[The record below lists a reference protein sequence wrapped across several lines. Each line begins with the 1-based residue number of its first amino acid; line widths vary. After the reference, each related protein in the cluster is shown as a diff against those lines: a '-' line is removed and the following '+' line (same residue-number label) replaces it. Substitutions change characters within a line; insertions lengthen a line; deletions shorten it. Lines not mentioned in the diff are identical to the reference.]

1 MKRWV
6 CHAVCLGFIF
16 TAARAA
22 RAEEQ
27 EVVAESKHE
36 RTAMNSIYLELGGS
50 GPLYSLNYERFLG
63 DELSVRLGLMFMS
76 VSVTATSGTS
86 TASANVTWFDV
97 PLTMSYLGIGG
108 PNHKLELG
116 AGAVM
121 MYFSGKGASTFNAV
135 ASANGFVLAPT
146 AIVGYRY
153 VPTDGGFNFRAG
165 FTPLFISAGGQS
177 TFFPWGGVAAG
188 YSF

>member
-1 MKRWV
+1 MRRLV
-6 CHAVCLGFIF
+6 CSVLSIGFILG
-16 TAARAA
+16 AAGAA

-27 EVVAESKHE
+27 DIVQTKHE
-36 RTAMNSIYLELGGS
+36 RTALNSVYLELGGN
-50 GPLYSLNYERFLG
+50 GPLYSLNYERFVS
-63 DELSVRLGLMFMS
+63 DEISARIGVMFMS
-76 VSVTATSGTS
+76 VSASATAGTTTS
-86 TASANVTWFDV
+86 SANVTWFDA

-121 MYFSGKGASTFNAV
+121 MYFSATGASTFSAV
-135 ASANGFVLAPT
+135 ATAKGFVIAPT

-165 FTPLFISAGGQS
+165 FTPLFIAAGGQS
-177 TFFPWGGVAAG
+177 TFFPWGGIAAG